1 MRESLMAIYLQN
13 YQNLLCIC
21 VTCYTNKMEYEIFSI
36 LRDMAIQIESE
47 LMNYC
52 PWNEWFIHHFQ
63 RSQRSLFVDEEGE
76 ENKSTA
82 LKSAMM
88 AKK

>member
-1 MRESLMAIYLQN
+1 MAIYLQN

-36 LRDMAIQIESE
+36 LRDMAIQIESD

-52 PWNEWFIHHFQ
+52 P
-63 RSQRSLFVDEEGE
+63 
-76 ENKSTA
+76 
-82 LKSAMM
+82 
-88 AKK
+88 